1 MPDLVIS
8 LTTIP
13 SRMNQIGPTLRGLL
27 AQKADVAEIRLYIP
41 RQYRRFD
48 FDPATDL
55 PDLPDGVT
63 LCITDEDFGPATKVL
78 PAVRDFAGQD
88 VEILFCDDDQPYR
101 SDWAQRFLDARKN
114 HPGACIVEKGYDLDT
129 RPPGAR
135 YHLENRP
142 QPRAIARS
150 GRECFI
156 DWVPDEILILIMT
169 FAVGTLQ
176 QWRHTALS
184 SMAFLRCSRHPAAQ
198 SSISL
203 KPALTAPLGALTAA
217 QFRRLRTVLRW
228 LPGLRRRVEVTGV
241 VQCVLYEAVLLVV
254 G

>member
-13 SRMNQIGPTLRGLL
+13 SRMNQIGPTLRDLL

-142 QPRAIARS
+142 QPRAIARRKGVAYRLFRLLTLTS
-150 GRECFI
+150 IKPKPYIVDGFVDVLEGYRGAM
-156 DWVPDEILILIMT
+156 VRPDFFPPETFDIPEILWTVDDPWLSGQMT
-169 FAVGTLQ
+169 
-176 QWRHTALS
+176 RHKRPDLADD
-184 SMAFLRCSRHPAAQ
+184 Q
-198 SSISL
+198 S
-203 KPALTAPLGALTAA
+203 APLGPSLRCASYGRTRKDDP
-217 QFRRLRTVLRW
+217 RRPRAT
-228 LPGLRRRVEVTGV
+228 
-241 VQCVLYEAVLLVV
+241 
-254 G
+254 